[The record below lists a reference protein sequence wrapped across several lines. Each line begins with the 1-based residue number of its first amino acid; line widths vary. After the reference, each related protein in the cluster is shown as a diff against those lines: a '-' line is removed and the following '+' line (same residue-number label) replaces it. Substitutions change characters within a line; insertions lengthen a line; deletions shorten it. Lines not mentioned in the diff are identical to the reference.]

1 MTNVSGNHTRIDR
14 KEDAI
19 HDERLDDL
27 ISWAVDLSL
36 QHINNFHI
44 LTRNLDSGIVDI
56 SIRGKTYVA
65 CMVIL
70 IHLGNLVY
78 KICVWRLDTFHTL
91 CYMDIYIRVL
101 LMK

>member
-1 MTNVSGNHTRIDR
+1 
-14 KEDAI
+14 
-19 HDERLDDL
+19 
-27 ISWAVDLSL
+27 
-36 QHINNFHI
+36 
-44 LTRNLDSGIVDI
+44 
-56 SIRGKTYVA
+56 
-65 CMVIL
+65 MVIL